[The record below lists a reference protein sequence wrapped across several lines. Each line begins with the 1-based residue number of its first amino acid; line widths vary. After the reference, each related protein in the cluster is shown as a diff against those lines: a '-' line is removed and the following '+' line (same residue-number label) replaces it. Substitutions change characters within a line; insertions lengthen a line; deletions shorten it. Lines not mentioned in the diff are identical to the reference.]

1 MRSSTPTDG
10 QSGSE
15 TAGQEIETDTE
26 MLYDR
31 NPRREIP
38 VTILKEVLCREV
50 RYDQTEPG

>member
-1 MRSSTPTDG
+1 MTSYPKASTRIDG

-31 NPRREIP
+31 NPRRN
-38 VTILKEVLCREV
+38 
-50 RYDQTEPG
+50 PGDEYEGGALP